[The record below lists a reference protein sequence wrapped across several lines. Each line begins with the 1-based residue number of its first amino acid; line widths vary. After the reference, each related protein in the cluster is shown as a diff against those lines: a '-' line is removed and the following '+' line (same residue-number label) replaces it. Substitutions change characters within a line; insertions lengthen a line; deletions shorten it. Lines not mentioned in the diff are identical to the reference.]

1 MASSRSEFVNTL
13 QSRGYVH
20 QCTELYGLD
29 QLASSKTIVGY
40 VGFDCTAPSL
50 HVGNL
55 LVIMLL
61 RRLQQSGH
69 KPILLMGGGTTK
81 IGDPS
86 DKDKSRPLLSEEKI
100 AENMVGIEKAFGS
113 LLRIGNGPTDGII
126 VNNAD
131 WLNELSYIPFLR
143 DFGSNFT
150 INRMLTFESV
160 KRRISRK
167 QPMTFLEFNYML
179 LQAYDFH
186 ELYKRF
192 GCRLQMGGSD
202 QWGNIVNGVELCR
215 RINQIE
221 VYGLTAP
228 LLTTASGAKMGKTT
242 EGAIWLDGGML
253 SAYDYWQYWRNTE
266 DADVGQFLK
275 LYTDLP
281 LDEVAKLE
289 TLKGSELNDAKK
301 ILANET
307 TTMIH
312 GAEAAAQA
320 AETARQT
327 FEERTTA
334 SGLPTVEV
342 DRTELAKGVP
352 IITLFRTARLGKTNS
367 EIRRHIQGGG
377 ARINDVIVQDEK
389 SIVSEDSVTTNGVIK
404 LSIGKKRHALVKPV

>member
-266 DADVGQFLK
+266 DADVGRFLK

-334 SGLPTVEV
+334 GGLPTVEV